1 MVQKCL
7 INNFLIFTVDAP
19 IHFIQLTKA
28 NQVKKSQTK
37 SQNANI
43 ANHIA
48 KAAERKSEE
57 RNKAHP
63 AIENRE
69 GEYLRVSTQF
79 NFAHS
84 TTTHTRVHI
93 HARTHIRTHSQR
105 HSDTYANVSIYPF
118 CYWGKGH

>member
-19 IHFIQLTKA
+19 IVSIHFIQLTKA

-48 KAAERKSEE
+48 KVAEWKSEE

-69 GEYLRVSTQF
+69 GE
-79 NFAHS
+79 
-84 TTTHTRVHI
+84 
-93 HARTHIRTHSQR
+93 
-105 HSDTYANVSIYPF
+105 
-118 CYWGKGH
+118 